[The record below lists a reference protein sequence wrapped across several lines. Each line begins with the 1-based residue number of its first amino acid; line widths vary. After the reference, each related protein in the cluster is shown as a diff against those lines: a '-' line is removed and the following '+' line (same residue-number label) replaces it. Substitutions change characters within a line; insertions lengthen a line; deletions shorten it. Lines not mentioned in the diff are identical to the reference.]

1 MFAILC
7 VSNVGQGQRRM
18 NASYLLFSH
27 NSEHVRNF
35 RANTLVWQIYF
46 WTKQQQKMHKIENKL
61 LADVVH
67 ERIERIECNFVV
79 RWSDLLFVRFSVVV
93 CFFAFFAKSTW
104 QSVHWTSV
112 NAIARERTS
121 KYYTGRACERIR
133 RNEKKKHD
141 YEFRLQS
148 KCQFTSKY
156 FFFHRSH
163 SNAKQVTIFHI
174 WFVES
179 SSTVVAHVLC
189 VSVRSVA
196 VSGLWLVKANASNHT
211 ETTRELKKKK
221 LHINH

>member
-133 RNEKKKHD
+133 RNEKKNTITNSD
-141 YEFRLQS
+141 FRVNVNS
-148 KCQFTSKY
+148 PVNI
-156 FFFHRSH
+156 FF
-163 SNAKQVTIFHI
+163 
-174 WFVES
+174 
-179 SSTVVAHVLC
+179 STVLT
-189 VSVRSVA
+189 
-196 VSGLWLVKANASNHT
+196 LMQN
-211 ETTRELKKKK
+211 K
-221 LHINH
+221 LRFFIFDL